1 MSIWKKRSITNKW
14 LVSGL
19 LTLIVVVV
27 AVVIVANILIR
38 SYYTS
43 RIEDQAFGYVV
54 PFNRLGTATAEE
66 FGNTAR
72 LYVESF
78 EHKDKMEIQ
87 ILDRYGNVIITSSG
101 FEPETASM
109 QDYADALSSPDNSAT
124 AVFESSRG
132 EKVLAGTTVFL
143 DYGNGSNGAVRWLV
157 SMEEANSHVLF
168 ITVIIFLLGAVLI
181 LISVYSGMYFIKSI
195 VIPVKGVTDAAQ
207 KIAMGDFKS
216 RIEYQRKDEIGEL
229 CEAINYMA
237 GELEHAENIKNDFI
251 SSVSHELR
259 TPLTAIRGW
268 GETVKISVGSD
279 DELVHKGIDIVLDE
293 TDRLSNLVEE
303 LLDFSR
309 MQSGR
314 LSLNMRQMEVESCL
328 SGAVKMYEELAS
340 EKGLTLSFH
349 KPDSIPPVF
358 GDPDRLK
365 QVFINV
371 IDNAIKYTAEGSVTV
386 KTVLEEGCVRI
397 ICTDTGIGIPR
408 QDVDRVKQRFFKSNK
423 TVRGSGIGL
432 AVADEIIRQHNGLL
446 FIESQEGNGTIVT
459 IVLPL
464 AKSDEGEET
473 V

>member
-1 MSIWKKRSITNKW
+1 MSIWKKRSIINKW
-14 LVSGL
+14 LFSGL

-27 AVVIVANILIR
+27 AVVAVSNIFIR

-43 RIEDQAFGYVV
+43 QIEDQAFGYVV
-54 PFNRLGTATAEE
+54 PFNRLSAASPEE
-66 FGNTAR
+66 FGNMAR
-72 LYVESF
+72 VYVESF

-87 ILDRYGNVIITSSG
+87 ILDKNGNVIITSSG

-109 QDYADALSSPDNSAT
+109 QDYADALTSSDNSAT
-124 AVFESSRG
+124 ATFKSSQG
-132 EKVLAGTTVFL
+132 EKVLAGTNILL
-143 DYGNGSNGAVRWLV
+143 DYGHGSNGAVRWLV
-157 SMEEANSHVLF
+157 SMEDVDQHVLF

-181 LISVYSGMYFIKSI
+181 LITVYSGLYFIKSI

-207 KIAMGDFKS
+207 KIAMGDLKS
-216 RIEYQRKDEIGEL
+216 RIDYQRKDEIGEL

-237 GELEHAENIKNDFI
+237 GELEHADNIKNDFI

-309 MQSGR
+309 MQTGR
-314 LSLNMRQMEVESCL
+314 LSLNMRQMDLDTCL
-328 SGAVKMYEELAS
+328 TSAIKMYEELAN

-349 KPDSIPPVF
+349 HPDPVPPVY

-371 IDNAIKYTAEGSVTV
+371 IDNAIKYTSEGSVTV

-408 QDVDRVKQRFFKSNK
+408 QDVDRVKQRFYKANK

-446 FIESQEGNGTIVT
+446 FIESQEGSGTIVT

-464 AKSDEGEET
+464 AKSEEAEQE
-473 V
+473 